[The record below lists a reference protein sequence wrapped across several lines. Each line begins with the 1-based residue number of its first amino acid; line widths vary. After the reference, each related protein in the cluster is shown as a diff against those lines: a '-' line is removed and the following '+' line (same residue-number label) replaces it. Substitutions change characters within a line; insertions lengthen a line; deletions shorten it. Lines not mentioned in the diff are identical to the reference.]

1 MDSSVA
7 KDRPP
12 VNSGGPMKEK
22 PESSGEKNKD
32 EMPPSASA
40 ENKNLSMTASQDEV
54 AELKRLAAS
63 PENSD
68 KDKGK
73 TPLPMGGTASAEP
86 ATPDEGDDQQRAD
99 DLMQVFRSSKISPTQ
114 LTELSYE
121 FSIADKEGSFDTPN
135 GKLLRKPRDLG
146 EEETFCIFVGSGIDQ
161 VSKLYITKLTKF

>member
-7 KDRPP
+7 NDRPP
-12 VNSGGPMKEK
+12 ANSGESPKDK

-32 EMPPSASA
+32 EVPPSASA
-40 ENKNLSMTASQDEV
+40 ENKNLSMTASQDDV

-86 ATPDEGDDQQRAD
+86 ARSALLIARA
-99 DLMQVFRSSKISPTQ
+99 SSTV
-114 LTELSYE
+114 
-121 FSIADKEGSFDTPN
+121 
-135 GKLLRKPRDLG
+135 RR
-146 EEETFCIFVGSGIDQ
+146 
-161 VSKLYITKLTKF
+161 